1 MWYSLAVRLSSPTFR
16 RFARLA
22 AVILLAWTAVDLTAT
37 QLCPADGV
45 ATVAGGFESSSAR
58 SDSSEGPAPG
68 RRAPQSHVDD
78 CFCCSHCV
86 NVALPEPLLAATID
100 TPRHLAPRLRIPV
113 GDGHPLYHPPQLS

>member
-1 MWYSLAVRLSSPTFR
+1 MWYSQAVRLSSPTFR

-45 ATVAGGFESSSAR
+45 ATAAGAFESSWAR
-58 SDSSEGPAPG
+58 SDSSDGRAPG

-86 NVALPEPLLAATID
+86 NVALSEPLLVATVN
-100 TPRHLAPRLRIPV
+100 TPRHLASRIRIPV
-113 GDGHPLYHPPQLS
+113 GAGHPLYHPPQLS